1 MHQSNNS
8 TELNNSGAQL
18 DDADD
23 GDLVPMLDSNTEDV
37 QPVDAMD
44 ALKRFRDEVIET
56 TKPRQLFSV
65 SRMEGTDELKRDI
78 LVKYKGKNANLK
90 ARPRVRFEDEEGAGS
105 GPVREFLLTAMKI
118 ADEGIGNTF
127 KPVIYFEGEKDHRLP
142 LHDQSLRITGAF
154 KAIGRIIGHCALHDG
169 PALHG
174 LSPAIKYYLSSPFVD
189 SCENPPPISVED
201 IPDTDLRQLINEVS
215 LTLTSKWMFH
225 PISPPSFTA
234 CVCLHWKLNVCYC
247 GML

>member
-23 GDLVPMLDSNTEDV
+23 GDLVPMLDSKTEDV

-44 ALKRFRDEVIET
+44 ALKLFRDEVIET
-56 TKPRQLFSV
+56 TKPQQLFSV
-65 SRMEGTDELKRDI
+65 SRMEGTDDLKRDI

-127 KPVIYFEGEKDHRLP
+127 KPVI
-142 LHDQSLRITGAF
+142 
-154 KAIGRIIGHCALHDG
+154 
-169 PALHG
+169 
-174 LSPAIKYYLSSPFVD
+174 
-189 SCENPPPISVED
+189 
-201 IPDTDLRQLINEVS
+201 
-215 LTLTSKWMFH
+215 
-225 PISPPSFTA
+225 
-234 CVCLHWKLNVCYC
+234 
-247 GML
+247 

>member
-1 MHQSNNS
+1 M
-8 TELNNSGAQL
+8 
-18 DDADD
+18 DD
-23 GDLVPMLDSNTEDV
+23 GELVPMLESKTENPTDV
-37 QPVDAMD
+37 QLVDAMD

-78 LVKYKGKNANLK
+78 MVKYKGKNANLK

-118 ADEGIGNTF
+118 ADEGIGNTL

-189 SCENPPPISVED
+189 LCENPPPLSVED

-215 LTLTSKWMFH
+215 LTLTSK
-225 PISPPSFTA
+225 
-234 CVCLHWKLNVCYC
+234 
-247 GML
+247 